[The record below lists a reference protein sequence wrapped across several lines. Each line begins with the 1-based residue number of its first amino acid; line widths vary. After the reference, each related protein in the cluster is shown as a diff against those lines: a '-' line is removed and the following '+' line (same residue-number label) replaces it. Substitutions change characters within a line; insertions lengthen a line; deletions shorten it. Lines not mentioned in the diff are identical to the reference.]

1 MNISMQKI
9 LYGLLVMIGIFTFS
23 YSSKADSNDFS
34 VIPILPEN
42 QNKDVLS
49 YFDLTVIPNQKQE
62 LKIKITNNANENV
75 KYNIYVNTA
84 ATNQNGILDY
94 SISEFEKDESMKL
107 SVKECVY
114 VEEPRVEL
122 PPKGSKEITL
132 RLSIPETPFEGIALG
147 RITVEPV
154 PVIENKKEGIS
165 NLFTR
170 TLALQLSESKENIVP
185 KLEGGAVLVSQ
196 ENLRNNVKFELRNIT
211 PVIIPKVKAEITIL
225 KQGSK
230 TPIVEE
236 TKEQLSFAPNSKFG
250 LMTEWKQQFDPG
262 NYIYN
267 INLRDEKGHIWKF
280 TKEFEIKEEIAKDLN
295 EKSVDARDNTI
306 WIYLIIPFI
315 LVVIALLSMLYILI
329 KKKKMPK

>member
-1 MNISMQKI
+1 MNILIQKI

-23 YSSKADSNDFS
+23 YSSQADSNDFS

-62 LKIKITNNANENV
+62 LKIKITNNANEKV

-84 ATNQNGILDY
+84 TTNQNGILDY

-107 SVKECVY
+107 SVKECAY
-114 VEEPRVEL
+114 VEEPQVEL
-122 PPKGSKEITL
+122 PPKGSKEVTL
-132 RLSIPETPFEGIALG
+132 RLSIPEPPFEGIALG
-147 RITVEPV
+147 GITVE

-185 KLEGGAVLVSQ
+185 NLEGGAVLVSQ
-196 ENLRNNVKFELRNIT
+196 ENLRNNVKFELRNTT

-230 TPIVEE
+230 TPIVKE

-250 LMTEWKQQFDPG
+250 LMTDWKQQFDPG

-267 INLRDEKGHIWKF
+267 INLKDEKGHSWKF
-280 TKEFEIKEEIAKDLN
+280 TKEFEIKDEVAKDLN
-295 EKSVDARDNTI
+295 EKSVDVKDNTI

-315 LVVIALLSMLYILI
+315 LVVALLSMLYILI

>member
-1 MNISMQKI
+1 MNISIQKI

-42 QNKDVLS
+42 QNKDVFS
-49 YFDLTVIPNQKQE
+49 YFDLTVVPNQKQE
-62 LKIKITNNANENV
+62 LKIKVTNNSNESV

-84 ATNQNGILDY
+84 TTNQNGILDY

-114 VEEPRVEL
+114 AEETRIEL
-122 PPKGSKEITL
+122 PPESSKDVTL
-132 RLSIPETPFEGIALG
+132 RLSIPASPFEGIALG
-147 RITVEPV
+147 GITVEPV
-154 PVIENKKEGIS
+154 IDDKKEGIS

-196 ENLRNNVKFELRNIT
+196 ENLRNNVKFELRNTT

-262 NYIYN
+262 NYTYN
-267 INLRDEKGHIWKF
+267 INLKDEKGHSWKF
-280 TKEFEIKEEIAKDLN
+280 TKEFEIKDEVAKDLN
-295 EKSVDARDNTI
+295 EKSVDVKDNTI

-315 LVVIALLSMLYILI
+315 LLVVALLSMLYILI
-329 KKKKMPK
+329 KKKMSK